1 MPTIG
6 ELSSTRPRRAGAT
19 SSTAA
24 AIPRTAGSTLRG
36 ALAAGLTLLL
46 VACGPPVGVSRV
58 SPREVSRDLTRSA
71 LNSTTPSEFSENV
84 LHRWDLRERFRRD
97 PEAALA
103 RLHQLVVEGRGR
115 DTTLFALAELSFAHA
130 DATGK
135 RDYYLQAAVAAW
147 AFLFPGG
154 ESERPDEL
162 DPRLRIAADVYNRGL
177 TRALASADG
186 SVVDLRSGVYPL
198 PFGQQVAIDLEP
210 DALRWADRELVEFVP
225 VAELRVRGLRVRH
238 RRPGIGAPLAARAI
252 PLHPDAKRKDF
263 LGPDART
270 PVTALLRIPDARRQ
284 LTQPMIHGSLEV
296 YSMSERRSVE
306 IDGREVRLEAEPS
319 AALAWTLSQSRKW
332 GWERQGFFA
341 GDLLRQELPTSL
353 TFTQPFRPGLIPV
366 VLVHGTLS
374 SAGRWADMLNDLEND
389 GRIRD
394 RFQFWLFHY
403 STGSPIPYSAMLLRD
418 ALTDAVAQFDPGG
431 TDAALHQMVV
441 IGHSQ
446 GGLLAKMLVIDSG
459 TRIWDTISRRS
470 LAELELSEETRDL
483 LGRALFVHPLPF
495 VRGVI
500 FIATPHRGSSTA
512 TGLIARTVTRFIRLP
527 GDVLGATAD
536 LMEGNGD
543 DLLLD
548 PRGPRFGS
556 VYKMR
561 PGRPFLQALAATP
574 IAPGI
579 AAHSIIPVRGA
590 GSGPNAT
597 DGVVTYQSASIGGV
611 ESELVIPFA
620 GHSVQGHP
628 LAIEE
633 VRRILLEHAAA
644 VCAASGIACGPD
656 AGSDDRERAP
666 GSTGRADAPA
676 APTSAER
683 LRDRSRDLLGSLPRI
698 RASGSQDKLSC
709 SLDSHM

>member
-1 MPTIG
+1 MPAGRANLVMPIIG
-6 ELSSTRPRRAGAT
+6 EISTTRSRRAGLG

-24 AIPRTAGSTLRG
+24 AATPRTAGRALLG
-36 ALAAGLTLLL
+36 VLAAGAALLL

-84 LHRWDLRERFRRD
+84 LHRWNLRELFRRN

-103 RLHQLVVEGRGR
+103 RLHQLAGEGRGR

-130 DATGK
+130 DATEK

-154 ESERPDEL
+154 EGERPDEF

-186 SVVDLRSGVYPL
+186 SVVDLRSGLYPL
-198 PFGQQVAIDLEP
+198 PFGQQVAIHLAP

-225 VAELRVRGLRVRH
+225 VAELRVRGLGARH

-252 PLHPDAKRKDF
+252 ATHPDAKRRDF

-270 PVTALLRIPDARRQ
+270 PVTALLRIGEARRQ
-284 LTQPMIHGSLEV
+284 LMQPVIHGSLQV
-296 YSMSERRSVE
+296 YGSDRRSVE
-306 IDGREVRLEAEPS
+306 IDGREVRLEVEPS
-319 AALAWTLSQSRKW
+319 AALAWTLSQSQKW
-332 GWERQGFFA
+332 GWERRGFFT

-353 TFTQPFRPGLIPV
+353 TFAEPFRPGLIPV

-418 ALTDAVAQFDPGG
+418 ALIDAVAQLDPEG

-441 IGHSQ
+441 VGHSQ
-446 GGLLAKMLVIDSG
+446 GGLLAKMLVVDSG
-459 TRIWDTISRRS
+459 TRIWDTISRRP
-470 LAELELSEETRDL
+470 LAELELSEQSREL

-495 VRGVI
+495 VRRVI
-500 FIATPHRGSSTA
+500 FIATPHRGTSTA
-512 TGLIARTVTRFIRLP
+512 AGFLVRTITRFVTLP
-527 GDVLGATAD
+527 ASVLSATAD
-536 LMEGNGD
+536 LLEGNSD
-543 DLLLD
+543 DLVLD
-548 PRGPRFGS
+548 PRGPHFGS
-556 VYKMR
+556 VYTMR

-574 IAPGI
+574 VAPGI

-590 GSGPNAT
+590 GPGPNAT
-597 DGVVTYQSASIGGV
+597 DGVVTYQSARIDGV
-611 ESELVIPFA
+611 DSELVIPFA

-644 VCAASGIACGPD
+644 VCASSGIACGPELR
-656 AGSDDRERAP
+656 GVN
-666 GSTGRADAPA
+666 
-676 APTSAER
+676 
-683 LRDRSRDLLGSLPRI
+683 RDRGMPPADPVDEPPALYQR
-698 RASGSQDKLSC
+698 
-709 SLDSHM
+709 